1 MSKQELSRV
10 FSELLRHLGGSRTP
24 VFLRTRELTGGLP
37 EAGEPPSGPYEDT
50 ELVPTPLVLNADNS
64 RGESLREVLA
74 GHREQIGLRK
84 LVLHGSNPV
93 EIGSHLY
100 FEGAEWEVVRMQSPV
115 VIGLEPLKLVLARRL
130 IA

>member
-1 MSKQELSRV
+1 MGKQELSRV
-10 FSELLRHLGGSRTP
+10 FGELLRYLGGSRTP
-24 VFLRTRELTGGLP
+24 VFLRTRELSGGLP
-37 EAGEPPSGPYEDT
+37 EAGEPPVGPYVDT
-50 ELVPTPLVLNADNS
+50 ELVPTPLVLDADGS
-64 RGESLREVLA
+64 RGEGLREVIA
-74 GHREQIGLRK
+74 NHREQIGLRK

-115 VIGLEPLKLVLARRL
+115 VFGLEPLKLVLARRL

>member
-1 MSKQELSRV
+1 MAKQELSRV

-24 VFLRTRELTGGLP
+24 VFLRTRDLSGGLP

-50 ELVPTPLVLNADNS
+50 ELVPTPLVLSADS
-64 RGESLREVLA
+64 GSGEGLREVLA
-74 GHREQIGLRK
+74 GYRDQVGLKK
-84 LVLHGSNPV
+84 LVIHGSNPV

-115 VIGLEPLKLVLARRL
+115 VFGLEPLKLVLARRL